1 MKKTG
6 TDTFYPVNVVLL
18 SLLLIACF
26 VQTHLND
33 FQCKGRGKSGD
44 FLLSVKKLVC
54 SLRER
59 ECLLV
64 VWCRR
69 QSAAGCS
76 KTDGTVF
83 PLSRSCY
90 RKEVSV
96 VQLLENGDKWNVQ
109 ER

>member
-1 MKKTG
+1 M
-6 TDTFYPVNVVLL
+6 
-18 SLLLIACF
+18 
-26 VQTHLND
+26 QTHLND

-44 FLLSVKKLVC
+44 FLLSVKNLVC

-83 PLSRSCY
+83 LLSRSCY

-96 VQLLENGDKWNVQ
+96 DQLLEHSDKGDVH